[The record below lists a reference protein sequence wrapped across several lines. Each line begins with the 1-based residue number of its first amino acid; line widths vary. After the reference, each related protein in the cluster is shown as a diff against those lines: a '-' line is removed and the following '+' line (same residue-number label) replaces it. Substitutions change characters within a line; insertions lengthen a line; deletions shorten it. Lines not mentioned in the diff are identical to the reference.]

1 MKNNNSTIAAHNNT
15 PTLAIS
21 DNRGLAIR
29 ALAYNRIHTSDAP
42 EELITRNR
50 YNAVGQLIASRDARL
65 DSDNFR
71 YQYPLGGAALR
82 TDGVDN
88 GTSMQLTNIEG
99 RPVMSLDAKGTRSW
113 VTYEPELGR
122 PLAHQQQP
130 EGGQKTVTDRFFYG
144 ENSAEHKAANIN
156 GQCIRHYDTAG
167 LQQVDSLSISGVAL
181 QQQRQLLTDTLGPVN
196 WFGEEQSWASRLRR
210 ESFVTRCTTDILGQL
225 ITQTD
230 AKGHTQRMAYNR
242 AGQLS
247 GSWLT
252 IKNGAEQ
259 VIVKSLDYSAAGQ
272 KLREESGNSVVT
284 EYRYEAETQRLIGIK
299 TTRPAIK
306 ERPTLLQDLRYDYDP
321 VGNILAIHNDA
332 EATRF
337 FRNQKIVP
345 ETTYRY
351 DALYQLTEATGRE
364 SDSNRAQNASLP
376 ALSSLTDG
384 NQYVNYTRR
393 YSYDR
398 AGNLLKIQHSG
409 ASQYSTNITISNISN
424 HGIQQ
429 QDGLT
434 AADIR
439 CQFDAAGNQQQLQ
452 PGQPLQWDARH
463 QLQQVTTVKRWAE
476 NTPNDD
482 YEHYLYASDGMRVVK
497 QSIQHTNNIRQISR
511 VTYLPGLELRTQHND
526 SELMEDFQVITLGAS
541 GRAQVR
547 VLLWEKGLPAGI
559 DNGQL
564 RYSFDNQIG
573 SSLLELDNNGDI
585 ISQEE
590 YYPFGGTAL
599 FAARNTI
606 EAKYKTVRYSGKER
620 DATGLYYYGF
630 RYYMPWLGRWLSSDP
645 AGTIDGLNLYRM
657 VRNNPIRYKD
667 SYGLML
673 TADQDMYADMIM
685 KMHITSNEHLKSEL
699 KEFGLLRKDRDAIF
713 SHLTQGG
720 TIEIRYSSGSSS
732 GSSILSLSENGSSS
746 HNSFSE
752 QISGGYSNDSGYNSP
767 IKNFHFFSDLQI
779 ASMARPY
786 EENLTSEAVLTNRA
800 SLLKENSEVDVLIGL
815 DLTSPNIDKYK
826 SALDEVGIYYLVDK
840 KNEIID
846 FFDKGKLPPEQ
857 IHHTINTILELQ
869 NDNYNVGIHCGAGDG
884 RSGIIVAALGINE
897 LYSQGYKNDFS
908 KAFPL
913 KGSVSHKVLSV
924 DYFTQGVVNRI
935 RETNPKAVE
944 RSEDVH
950 SLYNYSKLLYENP
963 HLLN

>member
-1 MKNNNSTIAAHNNT
+1 MSKTSFDTLCEQT

-29 ALAYNRIHTSDAP
+29 ALAYNRIHASDAP

-82 TDGVDN
+82 TDGVDSC
-88 GTSMQLTNIEG
+88 TSMQLTDIEG
-99 RPVMSLDAKGTRSW
+99 RPVVSLDAKGTRSW
-113 VTYEPELGR
+113 MTYEPILGR
-122 PLAHQQQP
+122 PQEHQQQP

-144 ENSAEHKAANIN
+144 ENSPEHKAANLN

-167 LQQVDSLSISGVAL
+167 LQQVGSLSISGVAL
-181 QQQRQLLTDTLGPVN
+181 QQQRQLLTDTLGPVD
-196 WFGEEQSWASRLRR
+196 WFGKEQSWASRLSP
-210 ESFVTRCTTDILGQL
+210 ESFVTHCTTDILGQL

-252 IKNGAEQ
+252 IKKGTEQ

-272 KLREESGNSVVT
+272 KLREESGNGVVT

-463 QLQQVTTVKRWAE
+463 QLQQVTTVKRGAE

-526 SELMEDFQVITLGAS
+526 SELMEDFQVITLGVA

-547 VLLWEKGLPAGI
+547 VLLWEKGQPAGI

-630 RYYMPWLGRWLSSDP
+630 RYYMPWLGRWLNADP

-657 VRNNPIRYKD
+657 VRNNPISLMDEDGRMPVRMTNDKESMIPTSIDYNIIIDTNIDYLYRADTRSPEEIEKAGGFSASGSIANAGTLGRFENGEPVEPILYTAEKVYGMKDFANKMPGERYFYKINASGLRVA
-667 SYGLML
+667 SYTKNFEGLKNTRNL
-673 TADQDMYADMIM
+673 VT
-685 KMHITSNEHLKSEL
+685 HLKKQKQLMEKVIGEDWSN
-699 KEFGLLRKDRDAIF
+699 KTD
-713 SHLTQGG
+713 T
-720 TIEIRYSSGSSS
+720 EIRKALITEDSSGPPSWM
-732 GSSILSLSENGSSS
+732 SLTT
-746 HNSFSE
+746 
-752 QISGGYSNDSGYNSP
+752 DA
-767 IKNFHFFSDLQI
+767 K
-779 ASMARPY
+779 
-786 EENLTSEAVLTNRA
+786 EAYI
-800 SLLKENSEVDVLIGL
+800 IG
-815 DLTSPNIDKYK
+815 DK
-826 SALDEVGIYYLVDK
+826 
-840 KNEIID
+840 
-846 FFDKGKLPPEQ
+846 
-857 IHHTINTILELQ
+857 
-869 NDNYNVGIHCGAGDG
+869 
-884 RSGIIVAALGINE
+884 
-897 LYSQGYKNDFS
+897 
-908 KAFPL
+908 
-913 KGSVSHKVLSV
+913 
-924 DYFTQGVVNRI
+924 
-935 RETNPKAVE
+935 
-944 RSEDVH
+944 
-950 SLYNYSKLLYENP
+950 KLLYKSKQLYEKDFQIP
-963 HLLN
+963 ILVSWEKIEHIGSKEKGMLKKSKYMK

>member
-1 MKNNNSTIAAHNNT
+1 MSKTSFDTLCEQP
-15 PTLAIS
+15 PTLTIS

-252 IKNGAEQ
+252 IKKGTEQ

-272 KLREESGNSVVT
+272 KLREESGNGVVT

-463 QLQQVTTVKRWAE
+463 QLQQVTTVKRGAE

-526 SELMEDFQVITLGAS
+526 SELMEDFQVITLGVA
-541 GRAQVR
+541 GRAKVR
-547 VLLWEKGLPAGI
+547 VLLWEKGQPAGI

-630 RYYMPWLGRWLSSDP
+630 RYYMPWLGRWLNADP

-657 VRNNPIRYKD
+657 VRNNPISLMDEDGRMPVRMTNDKESMIPTSIDYNIIIDTNIDYLYRADTRSPEEIEKAGGFSASGSIANAGTLGRFENGEPVEPILYTAEKVYGMKDFANKMPGERYFYKINASGLRVA
-667 SYGLML
+667 SYTKNFEGLKNTRNL
-673 TADQDMYADMIM
+673 VT
-685 KMHITSNEHLKSEL
+685 HLKKQKQLMEKVIGEDWSN
-699 KEFGLLRKDRDAIF
+699 KTD
-713 SHLTQGG
+713 T
-720 TIEIRYSSGSSS
+720 EIRKALITEDSSGPPSWM
-732 GSSILSLSENGSSS
+732 SLTT
-746 HNSFSE
+746 
-752 QISGGYSNDSGYNSP
+752 DA
-767 IKNFHFFSDLQI
+767 K
-779 ASMARPY
+779 
-786 EENLTSEAVLTNRA
+786 EAHI
-800 SLLKENSEVDVLIGL
+800 IG
-815 DLTSPNIDKYK
+815 DK
-826 SALDEVGIYYLVDK
+826 
-840 KNEIID
+840 
-846 FFDKGKLPPEQ
+846 
-857 IHHTINTILELQ
+857 
-869 NDNYNVGIHCGAGDG
+869 
-884 RSGIIVAALGINE
+884 
-897 LYSQGYKNDFS
+897 
-908 KAFPL
+908 
-913 KGSVSHKVLSV
+913 
-924 DYFTQGVVNRI
+924 
-935 RETNPKAVE
+935 
-944 RSEDVH
+944 
-950 SLYNYSKLLYENP
+950 KLLYKSKQLYEKDFQIP
-963 HLLN
+963 ILVSWEKIEHIGSKEKGMLKKSKYMK

>member
-1 MKNNNSTIAAHNNT
+1 MSKTSFDTLCEQT
-15 PTLAIS
+15 PTLTIS

-252 IKNGAEQ
+252 IKKGTEQ

-272 KLREESGNSVVT
+272 KLREESGNGVVT

-463 QLQQVTTVKRWAE
+463 QLQQVTTVKRGAE

-526 SELMEDFQVITLGAS
+526 SELMEDFQVITLGVA
-541 GRAQVR
+541 GRAKVR
-547 VLLWEKGLPAGI
+547 VLLWEKGQPAGI

-630 RYYMPWLGRWLSSDP
+630 RYYMPWLGRWLNADP

-657 VRNNPIRYKD
+657 VRNNPISLMDEDGRMPVRMTNDKESMIPTSIDYNIIIDTNIDYLYRADTRSPEEIEKAGGFSASGSIANAGTLGRFENGEPVEPILYTAEKVYGMKDFANKMPGERYFYKINASGLRVA
-667 SYGLML
+667 SYTKNFEGLKNTRNL
-673 TADQDMYADMIM
+673 VT
-685 KMHITSNEHLKSEL
+685 HLKKQKQLMEKGIGEDWSN
-699 KEFGLLRKDRDAIF
+699 KTD
-713 SHLTQGG
+713 T
-720 TIEIRYSSGSSS
+720 EIRKALITEDSSGPPSWM
-732 GSSILSLSENGSSS
+732 SLTT
-746 HNSFSE
+746 
-752 QISGGYSNDSGYNSP
+752 DA
-767 IKNFHFFSDLQI
+767 K
-779 ASMARPY
+779 
-786 EENLTSEAVLTNRA
+786 EAHI
-800 SLLKENSEVDVLIGL
+800 IG
-815 DLTSPNIDKYK
+815 DK
-826 SALDEVGIYYLVDK
+826 
-840 KNEIID
+840 
-846 FFDKGKLPPEQ
+846 
-857 IHHTINTILELQ
+857 
-869 NDNYNVGIHCGAGDG
+869 
-884 RSGIIVAALGINE
+884 
-897 LYSQGYKNDFS
+897 
-908 KAFPL
+908 
-913 KGSVSHKVLSV
+913 
-924 DYFTQGVVNRI
+924 
-935 RETNPKAVE
+935 
-944 RSEDVH
+944 
-950 SLYNYSKLLYENP
+950 KLLYKSKQLYEKDFQIP
-963 HLLN
+963 ILVSWEKIEHIGSKEKGMLKKSKYMK

>member
-1 MKNNNSTIAAHNNT
+1 MSKTSFDTLCEQT
-15 PTLAIS
+15 PTLTIS

-252 IKNGAEQ
+252 IKNGTEQ

-272 KLREESGNSVVT
+272 KLREESGNGVVT

-463 QLQQVTTVKRWAE
+463 QLQQVTTVKRGAE

-526 SELMEDFQVITLGAS
+526 SELMEDFQVITLGVA
-541 GRAQVR
+541 GRAKVR
-547 VLLWEKGLPAGI
+547 VLLWEKGQPAGI

-630 RYYMPWLGRWLSSDP
+630 RYYMPWLGRWLNADP

-657 VRNNPIRYKD
+657 VRNNPISLMDEDGRMPVRMTNDKESMIPTSIDYNIIIDTNIDYLYRADTRSPEEIEKAGGFSASGSIANAGTLGRFENGEPVEPILYTAEKVYGMKDFANKMPGERYFYKINASGLRVA
-667 SYGLML
+667 SYTKNFEGLKNTRNL
-673 TADQDMYADMIM
+673 VT
-685 KMHITSNEHLKSEL
+685 HLKKQKQLMEKVIGEDWSN
-699 KEFGLLRKDRDAIF
+699 KTD
-713 SHLTQGG
+713 T
-720 TIEIRYSSGSSS
+720 EIRKALITEDSSGPPSWM
-732 GSSILSLSENGSSS
+732 SLTT
-746 HNSFSE
+746 
-752 QISGGYSNDSGYNSP
+752 DA
-767 IKNFHFFSDLQI
+767 K
-779 ASMARPY
+779 
-786 EENLTSEAVLTNRA
+786 EAHI
-800 SLLKENSEVDVLIGL
+800 IG
-815 DLTSPNIDKYK
+815 DK
-826 SALDEVGIYYLVDK
+826 
-840 KNEIID
+840 
-846 FFDKGKLPPEQ
+846 
-857 IHHTINTILELQ
+857 
-869 NDNYNVGIHCGAGDG
+869 
-884 RSGIIVAALGINE
+884 
-897 LYSQGYKNDFS
+897 
-908 KAFPL
+908 
-913 KGSVSHKVLSV
+913 
-924 DYFTQGVVNRI
+924 
-935 RETNPKAVE
+935 
-944 RSEDVH
+944 
-950 SLYNYSKLLYENP
+950 KLLYKSKQLYEKDFQIP
-963 HLLN
+963 ILVSWEKIEHIGSKEKGMLKKSKYMK

>member
-1 MKNNNSTIAAHNNT
+1 MSKTSFDTLCEQP
-15 PTLAIS
+15 PTLTIS

-252 IKNGAEQ
+252 IKKGTEQ

-272 KLREESGNSVVT
+272 KLREESGNGVVT

-463 QLQQVTTVKRWAE
+463 QLQQVTTVKRGAE

-526 SELMEDFQVITLGAS
+526 SELMEDFQVITLGVA
-541 GRAQVR
+541 GRAKVR
-547 VLLWEKGLPAGI
+547 VLLWEKGQPAGI

-630 RYYMPWLGRWLSSDP
+630 RYYMPWLGRWLNADP

-657 VRNNPIRYKD
+657 VRNNPISLMDEDGRMPVRMTNDKESMIPTSIDYNIIIDTNIDYLYRANTRSPEEIEKAGGFSASGSIANAGTLGRFENGEPVEPILYTAEKVYGMKDFANKMPGERYFYKINASGLRVA
-667 SYGLML
+667 SYTKNFEGLKNTRNL
-673 TADQDMYADMIM
+673 VT
-685 KMHITSNEHLKSEL
+685 HLKKQKQLMEKVIGEDWSN
-699 KEFGLLRKDRDAIF
+699 KTD
-713 SHLTQGG
+713 T
-720 TIEIRYSSGSSS
+720 EIRKALITEDSSGPPSWM
-732 GSSILSLSENGSSS
+732 SLTT
-746 HNSFSE
+746 
-752 QISGGYSNDSGYNSP
+752 DA
-767 IKNFHFFSDLQI
+767 K
-779 ASMARPY
+779 
-786 EENLTSEAVLTNRA
+786 EAHI
-800 SLLKENSEVDVLIGL
+800 IG
-815 DLTSPNIDKYK
+815 DK
-826 SALDEVGIYYLVDK
+826 
-840 KNEIID
+840 
-846 FFDKGKLPPEQ
+846 
-857 IHHTINTILELQ
+857 
-869 NDNYNVGIHCGAGDG
+869 
-884 RSGIIVAALGINE
+884 
-897 LYSQGYKNDFS
+897 
-908 KAFPL
+908 
-913 KGSVSHKVLSV
+913 
-924 DYFTQGVVNRI
+924 
-935 RETNPKAVE
+935 
-944 RSEDVH
+944 
-950 SLYNYSKLLYENP
+950 KLLYKSKQLYEKDFQIP
-963 HLLN
+963 ILVSWEKIEHIGSKEKGMLKKSKYMK

>member
-144 ENSAEHKAANIN
+144 ENSAGHKAANIN

-306 ERPTLLQDLRYDYDP
+306 EQPTLLQDLRYDYDP

-463 QLQQVTTVKRWAE
+463 QLQQVTTVKRGAE

-630 RYYMPWLGRWLSSDP
+630 RYYMPWLGRWLNADP

-657 VRNNPIRYKD
+657 VRNNPISLMDEDGLAPNDQPTEKSKSRVNASYNRMTYGSIWQESEWYNMGKGGYEAFDQQSIYNMSALEKD
-667 SYGLML
+667 ILPLIEDEQKFFDAYAKEYFEFTHFTDKPIHSSDGNLTLRSRDQLLKRNIIFNEENTHESDQLHLKTDDFVFLSLGTENTNKKTSRFGSHKYTIPAGNLADNKYGSFLHVTL
-673 TADQDMYADMIM
+673 NDTLFFNDRKTTKYPNSFTAKDINILKNEEIAEFASETIFTIADSIDALALRMI
-685 KMHITSNEHLKSEL
+685 KSIRLLSNERQREL
-699 KEFGLLRKDRDAIF
+699 LATNTTEGFDILMNTLYRPQVLVPRK
-713 SHLTQGG
+713 L
-720 TIEIRYSSGSSS
+720 
-732 GSSILSLSENGSSS
+732 
-746 HNSFSE
+746 
-752 QISGGYSNDSGYNSP
+752 
-767 IKNFHFFSDLQI
+767 
-779 ASMARPY
+779 
-786 EENLTSEAVLTNRA
+786 
-800 SLLKENSEVDVLIGL
+800 
-815 DLTSPNIDKYK
+815 
-826 SALDEVGIYYLVDK
+826 ALE
-840 KNEIID
+840 
-846 FFDKGKLPPEQ
+846 KGQYTYTKPPVPQ
-857 IHHTINTILELQ
+857 
-869 NDNYNVGIHCGAGDG
+869 
-884 RSGIIVAALGINE
+884 
-897 LYSQGYKNDFS
+897 
-908 KAFPL
+908 
-913 KGSVSHKVLSV
+913 
-924 DYFTQGVVNRI
+924 
-935 RETNPKAVE
+935 ETKRVW
-944 RSEDVH
+944 
-950 SLYNYSKLLYENP
+950 L
-963 HLLN
+963 

>member
-1 MKNNNSTIAAHNNT
+1 MSKTSFDTLCEQT
-15 PTLAIS
+15 PTLTIS

-252 IKNGAEQ
+252 IKKGTEQ

-272 KLREESGNSVVT
+272 KLREESGNGVVT

-463 QLQQVTTVKRWAE
+463 QLQQVTTVKRGAE

-526 SELMEDFQVITLGAS
+526 SELMEDFQVITLGVA
-541 GRAQVR
+541 GRAKVR
-547 VLLWEKGLPAGI
+547 VLLWEKGQPAGI

-630 RYYMPWLGRWLSSDP
+630 RYYMPWLGRWLNADP

-657 VRNNPIRYKD
+657 VRNNPISLMDEDGRMPVRMTNDKESMIPTSIDYNIIIDTNIDYLYRADTRSPEEIEKAGGFSASGSIANAGTLGRFENGEPVEPILYTAEKVYGMKDFANKMPGERYFYKINASGLRVA
-667 SYGLML
+667 SYTKNFEGLKNTRNL
-673 TADQDMYADMIM
+673 VT
-685 KMHITSNEHLKSEL
+685 HLKKQKQLMEKVIGEDWSN
-699 KEFGLLRKDRDAIF
+699 KTD
-713 SHLTQGG
+713 T
-720 TIEIRYSSGSSS
+720 EIRKALITEDSSGPPSWM
-732 GSSILSLSENGSSS
+732 SLTT
-746 HNSFSE
+746 
-752 QISGGYSNDSGYNSP
+752 DA
-767 IKNFHFFSDLQI
+767 K
-779 ASMARPY
+779 
-786 EENLTSEAVLTNRA
+786 EAHI
-800 SLLKENSEVDVLIGL
+800 IG
-815 DLTSPNIDKYK
+815 NK
-826 SALDEVGIYYLVDK
+826 
-840 KNEIID
+840 
-846 FFDKGKLPPEQ
+846 
-857 IHHTINTILELQ
+857 
-869 NDNYNVGIHCGAGDG
+869 
-884 RSGIIVAALGINE
+884 
-897 LYSQGYKNDFS
+897 
-908 KAFPL
+908 
-913 KGSVSHKVLSV
+913 
-924 DYFTQGVVNRI
+924 
-935 RETNPKAVE
+935 
-944 RSEDVH
+944 
-950 SLYNYSKLLYENP
+950 KLLYKSKQLYEKDFQIP
-963 HLLN
+963 ILVSWEKIEHIGSKEKGMLKKSKYMK

>member
-1 MKNNNSTIAAHNNT
+1 MSKTSFDTLCEQT
-15 PTLAIS
+15 PTLTIS

-252 IKNGAEQ
+252 IKKGTEQ

-272 KLREESGNSVVT
+272 KLREESGNGVVT

-463 QLQQVTTVKRWAE
+463 QLQQVTTVKRGAE

-526 SELMEDFQVITLGAS
+526 SELMEDFQVITLGVA
-541 GRAQVR
+541 GRAKVR
-547 VLLWEKGLPAGI
+547 VLLWEKGQPAGI

-630 RYYMPWLGRWLSSDP
+630 RYYMPWLGRWLNADP

-657 VRNNPIRYKD
+657 VRNNPISLMDEDGRMPVRMTNDKESMIPTSIDYNIIIDTNIDYLYRADTRSPEEIEKAGGFSASGSIANAGTLGRFENGEPVEPILYTAEKVYGMKDFANKMPGERYFYKINASGLRVA
-667 SYGLML
+667 SYTKNFEGLKNTRNL
-673 TADQDMYADMIM
+673 VT
-685 KMHITSNEHLKSEL
+685 HLKKQKQLMEKVIGEDWSN
-699 KEFGLLRKDRDAIF
+699 KTD
-713 SHLTQGG
+713 T
-720 TIEIRYSSGSSS
+720 EIRKALITEDSSGPPSWM
-732 GSSILSLSENGSSS
+732 SLTT
-746 HNSFSE
+746 
-752 QISGGYSNDSGYNSP
+752 DA
-767 IKNFHFFSDLQI
+767 K
-779 ASMARPY
+779 
-786 EENLTSEAVLTNRA
+786 EAHI
-800 SLLKENSEVDVLIGL
+800 IG
-815 DLTSPNIDKYK
+815 DK
-826 SALDEVGIYYLVDK
+826 
-840 KNEIID
+840 
-846 FFDKGKLPPEQ
+846 
-857 IHHTINTILELQ
+857 
-869 NDNYNVGIHCGAGDG
+869 
-884 RSGIIVAALGINE
+884 
-897 LYSQGYKNDFS
+897 
-908 KAFPL
+908 
-913 KGSVSHKVLSV
+913 
-924 DYFTQGVVNRI
+924 
-935 RETNPKAVE
+935 
-944 RSEDVH
+944 
-950 SLYNYSKLLYENP
+950 KLLYKSKQLYEKDFQIP
-963 HLLN
+963 ILVSWEKIEHIGS

>member
-1 MKNNNSTIAAHNNT
+1 MSKTSFDTLCEQT

-29 ALAYNRIHTSDAP
+29 ALAYNRIHASDAP

-82 TDGVDN
+82 TDGVDSC
-88 GTSMQLTNIEG
+88 TSMQLTDIEG
-99 RPVMSLDAKGTRSW
+99 RPVVSLDAKGTRSW
-113 VTYEPELGR
+113 MTYEPILGR
-122 PLAHQQQP
+122 PQEHQQQP

-144 ENSAEHKAANIN
+144 ENSPEHKAANLN

-167 LQQVDSLSISGVAL
+167 LQQVGSLSISGVAL
-181 QQQRQLLTDTLGPVN
+181 QQQRQLLTDTLGPVD
-196 WFGEEQSWASRLRR
+196 WFGKEQSWASRLSP
-210 ESFVTRCTTDILGQL
+210 ESFVTHCTTDILGQL

-252 IKNGAEQ
+252 IKKGTEQ

-272 KLREESGNSVVT
+272 KLREESGNGVVT

-463 QLQQVTTVKRWAE
+463 QLQQVTTVKRGAE

-526 SELMEDFQVITLGAS
+526 SELMEDFQVITLGVA
-541 GRAQVR
+541 GRAKVR
-547 VLLWEKGLPAGI
+547 VLLWEKGQPAGI

-630 RYYMPWLGRWLSSDP
+630 RYYMPWLGRWLNADP

-657 VRNNPIRYKD
+657 VRNNPISLMDEDGRMPVRMTNDKESMIPTSIDYNIIIDTNIDYLYRADTRSPEEIEKAGGFSASGSIANAGTLGRFENGEPVEPILYTAEKVYGMKDFANKMPGERYFYKINASGLRVA
-667 SYGLML
+667 SYTKNFEGLKNTRNL
-673 TADQDMYADMIM
+673 VT
-685 KMHITSNEHLKSEL
+685 HLKKQKQLMEKVIGEDWSN
-699 KEFGLLRKDRDAIF
+699 KTD
-713 SHLTQGG
+713 T
-720 TIEIRYSSGSSS
+720 EIRKALITEDSSGPPSWM
-732 GSSILSLSENGSSS
+732 SLTT
-746 HNSFSE
+746 
-752 QISGGYSNDSGYNSP
+752 DA
-767 IKNFHFFSDLQI
+767 K
-779 ASMARPY
+779 
-786 EENLTSEAVLTNRA
+786 EAHI
-800 SLLKENSEVDVLIGL
+800 IG
-815 DLTSPNIDKYK
+815 DK
-826 SALDEVGIYYLVDK
+826 
-840 KNEIID
+840 
-846 FFDKGKLPPEQ
+846 
-857 IHHTINTILELQ
+857 
-869 NDNYNVGIHCGAGDG
+869 
-884 RSGIIVAALGINE
+884 
-897 LYSQGYKNDFS
+897 
-908 KAFPL
+908 
-913 KGSVSHKVLSV
+913 
-924 DYFTQGVVNRI
+924 
-935 RETNPKAVE
+935 
-944 RSEDVH
+944 
-950 SLYNYSKLLYENP
+950 KLLYKSKQLYEKDFQIP
-963 HLLN
+963 ILVSWEKIEHIGSKEKGMLKKSKYMK

>member
-1 MKNNNSTIAAHNNT
+1 MSKTSFDTLCEQT
-15 PTLAIS
+15 PTLTIS

-252 IKNGAEQ
+252 IKKGTEQ

-272 KLREESGNSVVT
+272 KLREESGNGVVT

-463 QLQQVTTVKRWAE
+463 LLQQVTTVKRGAE

-526 SELMEDFQVITLGAS
+526 SELMEDFQVITLGVA
-541 GRAQVR
+541 GRAKVR
-547 VLLWEKGLPAGI
+547 VLLWEKGQPAGI

-630 RYYMPWLGRWLSSDP
+630 RYYMPWLGRWLNADP

-657 VRNNPIRYKD
+657 VRNNPISLMDEDGRMPVRMTNDKESMIPTSIDYNIIIDTNIDYLYRADTRSPEEIEKAGGFSASGSIANAGTLGRFENGEPVEPILYTAEKVYGMKDFANKMPGERYFYKINASGLRVA
-667 SYGLML
+667 SYTKNFEGLKNTRNL
-673 TADQDMYADMIM
+673 VT
-685 KMHITSNEHLKSEL
+685 HLKKQKQLMEKVIGEDWSN
-699 KEFGLLRKDRDAIF
+699 KTD
-713 SHLTQGG
+713 T
-720 TIEIRYSSGSSS
+720 EIRKALITEDSSGPPSWM
-732 GSSILSLSENGSSS
+732 SLTT
-746 HNSFSE
+746 
-752 QISGGYSNDSGYNSP
+752 DA
-767 IKNFHFFSDLQI
+767 K
-779 ASMARPY
+779 
-786 EENLTSEAVLTNRA
+786 EAHI
-800 SLLKENSEVDVLIGL
+800 IG
-815 DLTSPNIDKYK
+815 DK
-826 SALDEVGIYYLVDK
+826 
-840 KNEIID
+840 
-846 FFDKGKLPPEQ
+846 
-857 IHHTINTILELQ
+857 
-869 NDNYNVGIHCGAGDG
+869 
-884 RSGIIVAALGINE
+884 
-897 LYSQGYKNDFS
+897 
-908 KAFPL
+908 
-913 KGSVSHKVLSV
+913 
-924 DYFTQGVVNRI
+924 
-935 RETNPKAVE
+935 
-944 RSEDVH
+944 
-950 SLYNYSKLLYENP
+950 KLLYKSKQLYEKDFQIP
-963 HLLN
+963 ILVSWEKIEHIGSKEKGMLKKSKYMK

>member
-1 MKNNNSTIAAHNNT
+1 MSKTSFDTLCEQT
-15 PTLAIS
+15 PTLTIS

-252 IKNGAEQ
+252 IKKGTEQ

-272 KLREESGNSVVT
+272 KLREESGNGVVT

-463 QLQQVTTVKRWAE
+463 QLQQVTTVKRGAE

-511 VTYLPGLELRTQHND
+511 VTYPPGLELRTQHND
-526 SELMEDFQVITLGAS
+526 SELMEDFQVITLGVA
-541 GRAQVR
+541 GRAKVR
-547 VLLWEKGLPAGI
+547 VLLWEKGQPAGI

-630 RYYMPWLGRWLSSDP
+630 RYYMPWLGRWLNADP

-657 VRNNPIRYKD
+657 VRNNPISLMDEDGRMPVRMTNDKESMIPTSIDYNIIIDTNIDYLYRADTRSPEEIEKAGGFSASGSIANAGTLGRFENGEPVEPILYTAEKVYGMKDFANKMPGERYFYKINASGLRVA
-667 SYGLML
+667 SYTKNFEGLKNTRNL
-673 TADQDMYADMIM
+673 VT
-685 KMHITSNEHLKSEL
+685 HLKKQKQLMEKVIGEDWSN
-699 KEFGLLRKDRDAIF
+699 KTD
-713 SHLTQGG
+713 T
-720 TIEIRYSSGSSS
+720 EIRKALITEDSSGPPSWM
-732 GSSILSLSENGSSS
+732 SLTT
-746 HNSFSE
+746 
-752 QISGGYSNDSGYNSP
+752 DA
-767 IKNFHFFSDLQI
+767 K
-779 ASMARPY
+779 
-786 EENLTSEAVLTNRA
+786 EAHI
-800 SLLKENSEVDVLIGL
+800 IG
-815 DLTSPNIDKYK
+815 DK
-826 SALDEVGIYYLVDK
+826 
-840 KNEIID
+840 
-846 FFDKGKLPPEQ
+846 
-857 IHHTINTILELQ
+857 
-869 NDNYNVGIHCGAGDG
+869 
-884 RSGIIVAALGINE
+884 
-897 LYSQGYKNDFS
+897 
-908 KAFPL
+908 
-913 KGSVSHKVLSV
+913 
-924 DYFTQGVVNRI
+924 
-935 RETNPKAVE
+935 
-944 RSEDVH
+944 
-950 SLYNYSKLLYENP
+950 KLLYKSKQLYEKDFQIP
-963 HLLN
+963 ILVSWEKIEHIGSKEKGMLKKSKYMK

>member
-1 MKNNNSTIAAHNNT
+1 MSKTSFDTLCEQT
-15 PTLAIS
+15 PTLTIS

-230 AKGHTQRMAYNR
+230 AKGHTQRMAYNC

-252 IKNGAEQ
+252 IKKGTEQ

-272 KLREESGNSVVT
+272 KLREESGNGVVT

-463 QLQQVTTVKRWAE
+463 LLQQVTTVKRGAE

-526 SELMEDFQVITLGAS
+526 SELMEDFQVITLGVA
-541 GRAQVR
+541 GRAKVR
-547 VLLWEKGLPAGI
+547 VLLWEKGQPAGI

-630 RYYMPWLGRWLSSDP
+630 RYYMPWLGRWLNADP

-657 VRNNPIRYKD
+657 VRNNPISLMDEDGRMPVRMTNDKESMIPTSIDYNIIIDTNIDYLYRADTRSPEEIEKAGGFSASGSIANAGTLGRFENGEPVEPILYTAEKVYGMKDFANKMPGERYFYKINASGLRVA
-667 SYGLML
+667 SYTKNFEGLKNTRNL
-673 TADQDMYADMIM
+673 VT
-685 KMHITSNEHLKSEL
+685 HLKKQKQLMEKVIGEDWSN
-699 KEFGLLRKDRDAIF
+699 KTD
-713 SHLTQGG
+713 T
-720 TIEIRYSSGSSS
+720 EIRKALITEDSSGPPSWM
-732 GSSILSLSENGSSS
+732 SLTT
-746 HNSFSE
+746 
-752 QISGGYSNDSGYNSP
+752 DA
-767 IKNFHFFSDLQI
+767 K
-779 ASMARPY
+779 
-786 EENLTSEAVLTNRA
+786 EAHI
-800 SLLKENSEVDVLIGL
+800 IG
-815 DLTSPNIDKYK
+815 DK
-826 SALDEVGIYYLVDK
+826 
-840 KNEIID
+840 
-846 FFDKGKLPPEQ
+846 
-857 IHHTINTILELQ
+857 
-869 NDNYNVGIHCGAGDG
+869 
-884 RSGIIVAALGINE
+884 
-897 LYSQGYKNDFS
+897 
-908 KAFPL
+908 
-913 KGSVSHKVLSV
+913 
-924 DYFTQGVVNRI
+924 
-935 RETNPKAVE
+935 
-944 RSEDVH
+944 
-950 SLYNYSKLLYENP
+950 KLLYKSKQLYEKDFQIP
-963 HLLN
+963 ILVSWEKIEHIGSKEKGMLKKSKYMK

>member
-1 MKNNNSTIAAHNNT
+1 MSKTSFDTLCEQP
-15 PTLAIS
+15 PTLTIS

-252 IKNGAEQ
+252 IKKGTEQ

-272 KLREESGNSVVT
+272 KLREESGNGVVT

-463 QLQQVTTVKRWAE
+463 QLQQVTTVKRGAE

-526 SELMEDFQVITLGAS
+526 SELMEDFQVITLGVA
-541 GRAQVR
+541 GRAKVR
-547 VLLWEKGLPAGI
+547 VLLWEKGQPAGI

-630 RYYMPWLGRWLSSDP
+630 RYYMPWLGRWLNADP

-657 VRNNPIRYKD
+657 VRNNPISLMDEDGRMPVRMTNDKESMIPTSIDYNIIIDTNIDYLYRADTRSPEEIEKAGGFSASGSIANAGTLGRFENGEPVEPILYTAEKVYGMKDFANKMPGERYFYKINASGLRVA
-667 SYGLML
+667 SYTKNFEGLKNTRNL
-673 TADQDMYADMIM
+673 VT
-685 KMHITSNEHLKSEL
+685 HLKKQKQLMEKVIGEDWSN
-699 KEFGLLRKDRDAIF
+699 KTD
-713 SHLTQGG
+713 T
-720 TIEIRYSSGSSS
+720 EIRKALITEDSSGPPSWM
-732 GSSILSLSENGSSS
+732 SLTT
-746 HNSFSE
+746 
-752 QISGGYSNDSGYNSP
+752 DA
-767 IKNFHFFSDLQI
+767 K
-779 ASMARPY
+779 
-786 EENLTSEAVLTNRA
+786 EAHI
-800 SLLKENSEVDVLIGL
+800 IG
-815 DLTSPNIDKYK
+815 DK
-826 SALDEVGIYYLVDK
+826 
-840 KNEIID
+840 
-846 FFDKGKLPPEQ
+846 
-857 IHHTINTILELQ
+857 
-869 NDNYNVGIHCGAGDG
+869 
-884 RSGIIVAALGINE
+884 
-897 LYSQGYKNDFS
+897 
-908 KAFPL
+908 
-913 KGSVSHKVLSV
+913 
-924 DYFTQGVVNRI
+924 
-935 RETNPKAVE
+935 
-944 RSEDVH
+944 
-950 SLYNYSKLLYENP
+950 KLLYKSKQLYEKDFQIP
-963 HLLN
+963 ILVSWEKIEHIGSKEKGMFKKSKYMK